1 VYHISKSESI
11 KELTRTGGFR
21 SDYSL
26 KVNMETNAEW
36 KTHLRADHTQ
46 RLKSFL
52 YSSGNA
58 VDVSGEMWYIYGAKY
73 GRLPCVKN

>member
-1 VYHISKSESI
+1 MYHISKSESI

-36 KTHLRADHTQ
+36 KMHLPRESHAAF
-46 RLKSFL
+46 KNFL
-52 YSSGNA
+52 YSSGNT

-73 GRLPCVKN
+73 DFIAK